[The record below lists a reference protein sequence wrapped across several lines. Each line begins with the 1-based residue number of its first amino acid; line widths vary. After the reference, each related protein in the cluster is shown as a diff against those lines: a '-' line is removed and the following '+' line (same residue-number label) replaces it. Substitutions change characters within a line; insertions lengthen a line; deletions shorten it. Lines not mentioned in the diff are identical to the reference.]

1 MQKTKETFNVPRH
14 VDDVFY
20 RYNMPALQLKVE
32 GRGKMIK
39 TVLMNLDHI
48 AKQLERPSDYIL
60 KFIGFECNAPVAS
73 QNNKY
78 TVGGDR
84 KQEELQKILD
94 IFIDKYILCS
104 QCQNPETNLT
114 VKKGNILLKC
124 RACGTQTRAEY
135 EHKIRDYI
143 VKKERTQEKYGVFG
157 CLFGPTKFY
166 DNFFPKN
173 SCPLYEPH
181 YYRSEKK
188 VVPTSEDPSEVLHNF
203 WEQKPSKEEI
213 LSRAEK
219 IQTQQ
224 KWTSDQMLRVV
235 FSSLFDKDILINFD
249 SKVEIYGLF
258 LNSPKSQE
266 TTLFCIEKLC
276 TLEKSV
282 IPSVASVLEQ
292 FYNHQLLSAEN
303 IKNWFEH
310 PHPKID
316 QKLAQQ
322 IRNNS
327 TKFVEN
333 LS

>member
-1 MQKTKETFNVPRH
+1 V
-14 VDDVFY
+14 
-20 RYNMPALQLKVE
+20 
-32 GRGKMIK
+32 
-39 TVLMNLDHI
+39 VLNLDHI

-104 QCQNPETNLT
+104 QCQNPETILT

-135 EHKIRDYI
+135 EHKISDYI
-143 VKKERTQEKYGVFG
+143 VKKERTQEK
-157 CLFGPTKFY
+157 
-166 DNFFPKN
+166 
-173 SCPLYEPH
+173 
-181 YYRSEKK
+181 SEKK

-292 FYNHQLLSAEN
+292 FYSHQLLSAEN

-333 LS
+333 LSE